1 MRTLAL
7 NTIPCTLLW
16 LCLSPL
22 SFGMAGRAQDTQS
35 TPSTSPP
42 VTESSPAPTQDCAK
56 TKDTC
61 EVPPEPTPTQA
72 TPSQATP
79 PQPAPPQ
86 AEQPAQAPAANKPSA
101 KGKPSPTSASK
112 KKKARKKKSTTSASG
127 PRKVV
132 VRDGGTS
139 EPEAQL
145 SPAVP
150 REQQSRQSTNQ
161 LLASAQN
168 NLKTVSTRTLT
179 ANQQAT
185 IEQIKMFIEQANSA
199 VKEGDMQR
207 GHNLAM
213 KAHLLSDD
221 LVRH

>member
-7 NTIPCTLLW
+7 NTIACTFVW
-16 LCLSPL
+16 VCLSPL

-42 VTESSPAPTQDCAK
+42 ATESSPTPAQDCAK

-61 EVPPEPTPTQA
+61 EVPPES

-79 PQPAPPQ
+79 PPPTPPQ
-86 AEQPAQAPAANKPSA
+86 AEQPAATKPAAKPKPSTRVA
-101 KGKPSPTSASK
+101 TK

-145 SPAVP
+145 SPALP

-185 IEQIKMFIEQANSA
+185 VEQIKMFIEQANSA
-199 VKEGDMQR
+199 LKEGDTQR
-207 GHNLAM
+207 GHNFAM

>member
-1 MRTLAL
+1 
-7 NTIPCTLLW
+7 
-16 LCLSPL
+16 
-22 SFGMAGRAQDTQS
+22 
-35 TPSTSPP
+35 
-42 VTESSPAPTQDCAK
+42 
-56 TKDTC
+56 
-61 EVPPEPTPTQA
+61 
-72 TPSQATP
+72 
-79 PQPAPPQ
+79 
-86 AEQPAQAPAANKPSA
+86 
-101 KGKPSPTSASK
+101 
-112 KKKARKKKSTTSASG
+112 
-127 PRKVV
+127 VV